1 MATEKKFVHKAIN
14 DFEVK
19 HFLETKLE
27 RAGVSSITIQR
38 TPIATRITLEVQKP
52 GIVVGKRGTAIDEL
66 AAELKQ
72 FGIDNPQ
79 IEVIEVAVP
88 ALDSKLIAHRIAK
101 SIELRGNVKQSM
113 SIALREI
120 MGAGALGAEIRV
132 AGKIVGKGGKAKTI
146 TVRSGFLKKSGEL
159 MKLVREAAFTT
170 YPKAGAIGIRVKIL
184 PPGTKM
190 PDKLVLPPE
199 KPPVEALKQEEAAK
213 PEEAPAPVE
222 EKPAPV

>member
-1 MATEKKFVHKAIN
+1 MATEKKFLQKAIN

-19 HFLETKLE
+19 AFLENKLE
-27 RAGVSSITIQR
+27 RAGVSSVTIQR

-66 AAELKQ
+66 AADLKQ

-113 SIALREI
+113 RIALREI
-120 MGAGALGAEIRV
+120 MAAGALGAEIRV
-132 AGKIVGKGGKAKTI
+132 SGKIVGKGGKAKTI

-159 MKLVREAAFTT
+159 MKLVRKAAFTT

-184 PPGTKM
+184 PPGTKL
-190 PDKLVLPPE
+190 PDKIQLPPE
-199 KPPVEALKQEEAAK
+199 AK
-213 PEEAPAPVE
+213 PAVVQAPAEPVAPEAPAVE
-222 EKPAPV
+222 EKPSAA